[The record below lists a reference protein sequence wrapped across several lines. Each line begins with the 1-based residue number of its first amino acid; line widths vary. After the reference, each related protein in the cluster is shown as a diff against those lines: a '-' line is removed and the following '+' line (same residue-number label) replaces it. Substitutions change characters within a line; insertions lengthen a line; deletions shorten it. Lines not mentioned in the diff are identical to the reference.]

1 MSVGT
6 SRGAWT
12 ASGRLDERG
21 AQFLKGGE
29 EASPDVASGTGAAV
43 ALKVWERDVTAQVQ
57 PIDEVSKPVERQDPR
72 WFGPAGCFGPF
83 RAAEC
88 SHLQDTPIGGG
99 NKSACRRTKGLAG
112 SYCRR
117 GPVGRCRVRHAS
129 GIRSLS
135 IRPEQL
141 GTVPSAAAR
150 LLRQARTGSCR
161 RSRTGCRQL
170 ARGMR
175 LRGERTPNAAGVS
188 GRTVSTP
195 RG

>member
-6 SRGAWT
+6 SRAAWT

-83 RAAEC
+83 WAAEC

-99 NKSACRRTKGLAG
+99 TKALA
-112 SYCRR
+112 
-117 GPVGRCRVRHAS
+117 VGRKAS
-129 GIRSLS
+129 PGLIVAGGLS
-135 IRPEQL
+135 
-141 GTVPSAAAR
+141 GAV
-150 LLRQARTGSCR
+150 GSC
-161 RSRTGCRQL
+161 
-170 ARGMR
+170 MR
-175 LRGERTPNAAGVS
+175 AGFDA
-188 GRTVSTP
+188 
-195 RG
+195 